1 MNLRLTKLIFRF
13 PWLFMLALVFYEIS
27 AIFLIFQLQFLA
39 RFFDLFIFKQIK
51 PEFLTQLL
59 VAILFFIFFR
69 FIFIFLGDILSKKIS
84 QRIKSILRKNLVEKI
99 VTAGNLMG
107 KNSADLQMVML
118 DDVEAIDAYFS
129 QFLPQICISFF
140 VPLTLLVYVFP
151 LDIISGLVF
160 GLTAPLIP
168 LFMVLIGKYS
178 GIKNEKQLSVLHTM
192 SAFFL
197 DSIQGIKTIILLNQ
211 KSNHLA
217 RIKKV
222 SEDYRKTTLV
232 VLKTTF
238 LSAFTLELLST
249 MSTAVI
255 AVEIGIRLLYGRMT
269 FENAFLILLI
279 APEFYLPLR
288 NLGLRFHAAKSGIAA
303 AKNIF
308 KTIDSYNQQQNPKK
322 ILQFITND
330 DQKEPIIFQDVT
342 FGYISQESLL
352 ENINLEIRRGEHIS
366 IVGPTGAGKSTI
378 LQLLMQFLTPSSGKI
393 ILGNKNIQDFS
404 VEDWRNQF
412 SWLPQSPIIIND
424 SIRNNLRIANQ
435 NASDAELINVLTKVD
450 LWNLIDSFKEKL
462 DTNLHEHGIRLS
474 SGEMQRLCLG
484 RILLRNR
491 PIILLDEPT
500 SSLDFYSEKRI
511 IDILKNLPKTHTI
524 VSIAHRLN
532 TILFSDQVVFVN
544 DKRVEAIGSHAN
556 LLSSNINYYNFC
568 LAYFGKYL

>member
-211 KSNHLA
+211 KSNHLE

-435 NASDAELINVLTKVD
+435 NTSDAELINVLTKVD

>member
-1 MNLRLTKLIFRF
+1 
-13 PWLFMLALVFYEIS
+13 
-27 AIFLIFQLQFLA
+27 
-39 RFFDLFIFKQIK
+39 
-51 PEFLTQLL
+51 
-59 VAILFFIFFR
+59 
-69 FIFIFLGDILSKKIS
+69 
-84 QRIKSILRKNLVEKI
+84 
-99 VTAGNLMG
+99 
-107 KNSADLQMVML
+107 
-118 DDVEAIDAYFS
+118 
-129 QFLPQICISFF
+129 
-140 VPLTLLVYVFP
+140 
-151 LDIISGLVF
+151 
-160 GLTAPLIP
+160 
-168 LFMVLIGKYS
+168 
-178 GIKNEKQLSVLHTM
+178 
-192 SAFFL
+192 
-197 DSIQGIKTIILLNQ
+197 
-211 KSNHLA
+211 
-217 RIKKV
+217 
-222 SEDYRKTTLV
+222 
-232 VLKTTF
+232 
-238 LSAFTLELLST
+238 

-308 KTIDSYNQQQNPKK
+308 KIIDSYNQQQNPKK

-435 NASDAELINVLTKVD
+435 NASDAELINVLNKVD